1 MAVLRL
7 NTESSFKSS
16 ERSGFSKVEKCS
28 QQTRASKVDQ
38 AATALLIVSF
48 LFARFGV
55 LSVQG
60 SQDKVP
66 ALVS

>member
-1 MAVLRL
+1 MLCL

-16 ERSGFSKVEKCS
+16 ESSLYSKIEKFS
-28 QQTRASKVDQ
+28 QQTRACQVDH

-60 SQDKVP
+60 SQDKVS
-66 ALVS
+66 ARVS

>member
-1 MAVLRL
+1 M
-7 NTESSFKSS
+7 
-16 ERSGFSKVEKCS
+16 
-28 QQTRASKVDQ
+28 RASKVDQ